1 MIKRQK
7 YNYFVYKYMFLIENL
22 TVEGGS
28 KAKFNILHEYYIYNI
43 NPRRAHTD
51 VTTLLLKYNIKD

>member
-28 KAKFNILHEYYIYNI
+28 KAKFNTIHECYKSPKGTHRRYYFI
-43 NPRRAHTD
+43 
-51 VTTLLLKYNIKD
+51 IKI